1 MTQEKKKRT
10 KSEWLHSNQ
19 RITCYFLRFLSL
31 LCPWRGVGRSLS
43 TNLNEVRHKF
53 HLNLF
58 RSSPSFPSALP
69 SRSPLS
75 FPFTCNLHTCPCN
88 LYPCLQIAR
97 AQTLVY
103 FVYFPISWSS
113 PFCVSAYP
121 SPSILLFYSIL
132 FVCCYIF
139 FSVPTLGKLL
149 DEKLK
154 WMEWLQSSMN
164 WTRRQNLFLF
174 LGTPWAS
181 ERGRRNWSW
190 VLTVVQGFQHEL
202 YGIVFLSPSTGQCY
216 RCYV

>member
-132 FVCCYIF
+132 FPFTKLSFHFYLF
-139 FSVPTLGKLL
+139 F
-149 DEKLK
+149 
-154 WMEWLQSSMN
+154 
-164 WTRRQNLFLF
+164 FLF
-174 LGTPWAS
+174 YFCARVCIPVISVSPNRRRHS
-181 ERGRRNWSW
+181 EKKN
-190 VLTVVQGFQHEL
+190 
-202 YGIVFLSPSTGQCY
+202 
-216 RCYV
+216 